1 MREKINR
8 LAKGIIDRDEP
19 MIRLHPERFDDV
31 IPSDTKRKYDLII
44 DSDSGLSLKG
54 LCYSDDADIGLE
66 TRAFMGRRCHV
77 VFYADTSFKAPGS
90 EITGALHLIT
100 NAGEFS
106 IPYRFEVASMPDQM
120 QEALQEESAEEADI
134 SASDVNS
141 QDILKEDAAYPVE
154 PETSLEDAAADEEE
168 TVEGEF
174 LRFIL
179 SNLPE
184 DDELLEELCGILIN
198 GDRTDG
204 FAFSVYKEAVA
215 RDIELTRLYEY
226 YIYAYPDELHEE
238 MPRSVLLY
246 FSYDNTLDPERKALI
261 YENVLLYQDKDSEL
275 FASYEPQIRD
285 LCMSA
290 LFERRID
297 ERLAVIYDHV
307 LYPNMIDRKAAEIL
321 PDILKS
327 CRISLEDER
336 VRSVV
341 LHFPELAYEERF
353 PVKKGAAYVPVY
365 FEDTEIGF
373 ADRNGRVLKDIA
385 FKKESLLERPD
396 LLRRCFEI
404 YPDHPMLKLAAAR
417 NVLKKGVENDTEAEI
432 LRDSFEKL
440 RLSLSFREEII
451 KALCKREGGSATFRS
466 LDLDPYGSDIRSL
479 LFHALLYD
487 GYFEDAYLKLRR
499 YGLSTAESKDLS
511 VLAVSLIKTGSIPT
525 VKGETDTFFMALCKE
540 AFDAGCEDREVLEFL
555 CRAYEGPTDEMLDIL
570 RRADAL
576 SFEVYELPEKVL
588 TAKLF
593 ASSFND
599 LDESFEI
606 YIRRCEQKEAI
617 IRAYL
622 TIRCD
627 DYFEREDDSL
637 PDQFFEILYSYV
649 SSAED
654 YGKLPD
660 IYLLALTKHYEE
672 KDRLL
677 DDEAELCQKLCDI
690 LIGQGLIFRYTK
702 ALKKKISI
710 PKEICERYYIE
721 YHGDRDSAPRL
732 YVKISPEDDE
742 YHREEMV
749 RVYGGIYVMSTI
761 LFVEDELHYM
771 IYDDSISDSTV
782 QEGSISVKKLHSREE
797 DRYSM
802 LDRMTKELKE
812 ARLSELQEDLKNYI
826 LTDGER
832 RGLFEIRE

>member
-1 MREKINR
+1 
-8 LAKGIIDRDEP
+8 
-19 MIRLHPERFDDV
+19 
-31 IPSDTKRKYDLII
+31 
-44 DSDSGLSLKG
+44 
-54 LCYSDDADIGLE
+54 
-66 TRAFMGRRCHV
+66 
-77 VFYADTSFKAPGS
+77 
-90 EITGALHLIT
+90 
-100 NAGEFS
+100 
-106 IPYRFEVASMPDQM
+106 
-120 QEALQEESAEEADI
+120 
-134 SASDVNS
+134 
-141 QDILKEDAAYPVE
+141 
-154 PETSLEDAAADEEE
+154 
-168 TVEGEF
+168 
-174 LRFIL
+174 
-179 SNLPE
+179 
-184 DDELLEELCGILIN
+184 
-198 GDRTDG
+198 
-204 FAFSVYKEAVA
+204 
-215 RDIELTRLYEY
+215 
-226 YIYAYPDELHEE
+226 
-238 MPRSVLLY
+238 
-246 FSYDNTLDPERKALI
+246 
-261 YENVLLYQDKDSEL
+261 
-275 FASYEPQIRD
+275 
-285 LCMSA
+285 
-290 LFERRID
+290 
-297 ERLAVIYDHV
+297 
-307 LYPNMIDRKAAEIL
+307 
-321 PDILKS
+321 
-327 CRISLEDER
+327 
-336 VRSVV
+336 
-341 LHFPELAYEERF
+341 
-353 PVKKGAAYVPVY
+353 
-365 FEDTEIGF
+365 
-373 ADRNGRVLKDIA
+373 
-385 FKKESLLERPD
+385 
-396 LLRRCFEI
+396 
-404 YPDHPMLKLAAAR
+404 
-417 NVLKKGVENDTEAEI
+417 
-432 LRDSFEKL
+432 
-440 RLSLSFREEII
+440 
-451 KALCKREGGSATFRS
+451 
-466 LDLDPYGSDIRSL
+466 
-479 LFHALLYD
+479 
-487 GYFEDAYLKLRR
+487 
-499 YGLSTAESKDLS
+499 
-511 VLAVSLIKTGSIPT
+511 
-525 VKGETDTFFMALCKE
+525 
-540 AFDAGCEDREVLEFL
+540 
-555 CRAYEGPTDEMLDIL
+555 MLDIL